1 MTKMLFEL
9 FEFLKSFCLHLDYFN
24 LQIAMSS
31 ITIIPIG
38 IAELAALRA
47 ISCSTFSQTFL
58 EQNTAEDM
66 EAYLTSSYSL
76 EKLTQEITNPNSAFF
91 FAKEN
96 EQVIGY
102 LKVNTGDA
110 QTELK
115 DLNAFEIERIYV
127 DKAYLGKK
135 IGQLLFQKAIEL
147 AKSKNATYVWLGV
160 WEENSR
166 AIQFYQ
172 KNGFVAFDKHVFKL
186 GNDLQTEVMMRLEL

>member
-1 MTKMLFEL
+1 MT
-9 FEFLKSFCLHLDYFN
+9 SFCLHLNYFN
-24 LQIAMSS
+24 LQIAMFS

-66 EAYLTSSYSL
+66 EAYLTSSFSL

-135 IGQLLFQKAIEL
+135 IGQLLFEKAIEL

-160 WEENSR
+160 WEENYR
-166 AIQFYQ
+166 ALAFYE
-172 KNGFVAFDKHVFKL
+172 KNGFVPFDKHVFMLGSDAQTDIMMKL
-186 GNDLQTEVMMRLEL
+186 LL